1 MEDTAQ
7 RGTSIS
13 FAASDQP
20 NITIAPKSAV
30 DFSPTTSIASSTSR
44 VSRTD
49 VSEANRS
56 RILWHLYRHGISSR
70 AQLAKALHLT
80 PAAITKITAKLIDAG
95 IIVETGEIKG
105 SKHRRSI
112 GLTINSGHF
121 HFIGVKFARS
131 LVQIG
136 VFDLAGNRIS
146 LVDLPTIDDSTV
158 DEAVKAIHRNVDQLL
173 AQDVNIISIGMAVPG
188 PYLRKTGRAALVSS
202 MPNWRNINFIEEFAQ
217 RSPIP
222 VFIEQDARA
231 GALAQRLF
239 GEPNG
244 TGSLAYY
251 LLGEGIGLGVID
263 GGKLVY
269 GNLGAATELG
279 HVSIDVNGRPCECGN
294 VGCLERYCAAD
305 AIHDE
310 IDKRGIVAGSNSMT
324 HREACVHLFEASQQG
339 DETARELVQEV
350 GRYAGYGCVTV
361 CNTFNP
367 SRIVIGDIGATGGDI
382 LLESIREVVRQRVI
396 PEIADTTDISLSE
409 LPTDATVL
417 GAAAVAITRF
427 LDHPMRFL
435 GNTTNHAGQKTP
447 KSA

>member
-1 MEDTAQ
+1 MEHATQ
-7 RGTSIS
+7 RVASVTSTS
-13 FAASDQP
+13 
-20 NITIAPKSAV
+20 SA
-30 DFSPTTSIASSTSR
+30 TSIAPAISLIPATSR
-44 VSRTD
+44 ISRTD

-56 RILWHLYRHGISSR
+56 RILWHLYRHGVSSR
-70 AQLAKALHLT
+70 AQIAKALHLT

-95 IIVETGEIKG
+95 IVVETGEIKG
-105 SKHRRSI
+105 SKRRRSI
-112 GLTINSGHF
+112 GLAINASRF

-136 VFDLAGNRIS
+136 VFDLAGNRVS
-146 LVDLPTIDDSTV
+146 LVDLPTVDDSTV
-158 DEAVKAIHRNVDQLL
+158 NEAVTAIHQNVDQLL
-173 AQDVNIISIGMAVPG
+173 AHDPNVVSIGMAVPG
-188 PYLRKTGRAALVSS
+188 PYLRETGRAALVSS
-202 MPNWRNINFIEEFAQ
+202 MPHWRNINFIEEFAQ
-217 RSPIP
+217 RSPVP
-222 VFIEQDARA
+222 LFIEQDARA

-263 GGKLVY
+263 GGELVY

-279 HVSIDVNGRPCECGN
+279 HVSIDINGRPCECGN
-294 VGCLERYCAAD
+294 VGCLERYCSAG

-310 IDKRGIVAGSNSMT
+310 IDKRGIVAGSKTMT
-324 HREACVHLFEASQQG
+324 HREACARLFQASQQG
-339 DETARELVQEV
+339 DKAARELVREV

-367 SRIVIGDIGATGGDI
+367 SRIVIGDIGAMGGDI
-382 LLESIREVVRQRVI
+382 LLEAIREVVRQRVI
-396 PEIADTTDISLSE
+396 PEIADTTDISLSA

-417 GAAAVAITRF
+417 GAAAAAITRF

-435 GNTTNHAGQKTP
+435 GDTTNHADQKTP